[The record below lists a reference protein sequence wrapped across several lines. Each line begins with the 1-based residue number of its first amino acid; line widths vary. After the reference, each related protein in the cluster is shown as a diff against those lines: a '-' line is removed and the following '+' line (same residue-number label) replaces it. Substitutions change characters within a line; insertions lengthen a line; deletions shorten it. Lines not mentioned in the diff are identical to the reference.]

1 MDRSG
6 QLSQN
11 LVQNFSKKK
20 QYFFFQSWHEEN
32 PKLGINLVVTSTQYL
47 SLTIYSA
54 LETTTVRSLCEYG

>member
-11 LVQNFSKKK
+11 LIQNFSKKSNI
-20 QYFFFQSWHEEN
+20 FFQSWHEEN

-54 LETTTVRSLCEYG
+54 SETTTVRSLCEYG